1 MSESNVQ
8 ADLYRPASSVLELRG
23 VSCAYDAGRPAVSDI
38 SFAAQE
44 GEILCLLG
52 PSGCGKTTIL
62 RAIAGFEPV
71 RSGQIFLS
79 GQLVSSPDQM
89 IPTEDRHVGMV
100 FQEYALFPHLRVQEN
115 IAFGLRRLSR
125 SERKVRVQEMLR
137 LVGLEGFERRYPHE
151 LSGGQQQRVALAR
164 ALVQHPVL
172 LLLDEPFSNLDPD
185 MAGRMRQE
193 LHDLLRRTKTTT
205 MLVTH
210 DHDEAFAMA
219 DRIAVLNQGRLE
231 QFDTPETIYHMPAT
245 PFVADFVGQAD
256 FIPGTVSSGM
266 VHTELGEF
274 PDTLE
279 CEDGTS
285 VVVMIRPD
293 DIHLV
298 PTKAATSHVL
308 SRQFRGSE
316 NIYAV
321 SLPSGQI
328 VHSSQG
334 STSVYQEGTPV
345 ELRVLATHT
354 VLFKQAGPGQR
365 NILTLTVR
373 FPPSGTV
380 TSQVPATRHLPT
392 PNRRRRTFEWTRLN
406 NAVDYGIIGLLLALS
421 VWSVAIAVERW
432 LYYRRVDLAQFASQQ
447 TLEIAL
453 TKRLVVIGTVAA
465 NAPYIGLLGTV
476 LGIMLTFH
484 TMGTSGTMAVNT
496 IMIGLSLA
504 LKATAVGLLVAIP
517 CVVMNNILRRKV
529 SELVAQ
535 YKVMH
540 GSRA

>member
-1 MSESNVQ
+1 VTLDRSAAPSLSKGGPLQ
-8 ADLYRPASSVLELRG
+8 ANLFTPASSVLELRH
-23 VSCAYDAGRPAVSDI
+23 VSCSYEAGRPAIQGI
-38 SFAAQE
+38 SFAARE

-79 GQLVSSPDQM
+79 GQLVSSPDVM
-89 IPTEDRHVGMV
+89 TPTENRRVGMV
-100 FQEYALFPHLRVQEN
+100 FQEYALFPHLRVQDN
-115 IAFGLRRLSR
+115 IAFGLRHLAR
-125 SERKVRVQEMLR
+125 SERASRVQEMLR
-137 LVGLEGFERRYPHE
+137 LTGLEGFERRYPHE

-164 ALVQHPVL
+164 ALVQNPVV

-205 MLVTH
+205 VLVTH

-231 QFDTPETIYHMPAT
+231 QFDTPEMMYHMPAT

-256 FIPGTVSSGM
+256 FIPGTVTEGM

-274 PDTLE
+274 PDTIE
-279 CEDGTS
+279 CKDGTA

-298 PTKAATSHVL
+298 PMEGARSRIL

-316 NIYAV
+316 NLYTV

-334 STSVYQEGTPV
+334 STSVYQAGTTV

-354 VLFKQAGPGQR
+354 VLF
-365 NILTLTVR
+365 
-373 FPPSGTV
+373 
-380 TSQVPATRHLPT
+380 
-392 PNRRRRTFEWTRLN
+392 RREKST
-406 NAVDYGIIGLLLALS
+406 G
-421 VWSVAIAVERW
+421 
-432 LYYRRVDLAQFASQQ
+432 
-447 TLEIAL
+447 
-453 TKRLVVIGTVAA
+453 
-465 NAPYIGLLGTV
+465 
-476 LGIMLTFH
+476 
-484 TMGTSGTMAVNT
+484 
-496 IMIGLSLA
+496 
-504 LKATAVGLLVAIP
+504 
-517 CVVMNNILRRKV
+517 
-529 SELVAQ
+529 
-535 YKVMH
+535 
-540 GSRA
+540 